1 LFDDIDRMAQP
12 TPIIGIIMGSTSDW
26 ETMQHCAQTL
36 DQLGIGYEKR
46 AISAHRTPDLVIEYC
61 RGAQARG
68 IQAIIAAAGGAA
80 HLAGVAAALTPLPVL
95 GVPMESASLK
105 GLDSLLSMVQ
115 MPGGIP
121 VATFAI
127 GKPGAINAALFAA
140 AILALSDAKTK
151 KALDDYRA
159 AQAKKVAEAKLP

>member
-1 LFDDIDRMAQP
+1 M
-12 TPIIGIIMGSTSDW
+12 
-26 ETMQHCAQTL
+26 
-36 DQLGIGYEKR
+36 YEWGE
-46 AISAHRTPDLVIEYC
+46 SAAS
-61 RGAQARG
+61 RGLKV
-68 IQAIIAAAGGAA
+68 IIAGAGGAA
-80 HLAGVAAALTPLPVL
+80 HLAGVAAALSPLPVL

-140 AILALSDAKTK
+140 AILAGGDERIRR
-151 KALDDYRA
+151 ALDDYRA

>member
-1 LFDDIDRMAQP
+1 MA
-12 TPIIGIIMGSTSDW
+12 TPLVGIIMGSTSDW
-26 ETMQHCAQTL
+26 ETMQHTAQTL
-36 DQLGIGYEKR
+36 DQLGIAYEKR
-46 AISAHRTPDLVIEYC
+46 VISAHRTPKLMFDWGLSARDRGLKVVIA
-61 RGAQARG
+61 G
-68 IQAIIAAAGGAA
+68 AGGAA

-140 AILALSDAKTK
+140 AILALGDAGIAQ
-151 KALDDYRA
+151 ALDAFRA
-159 AQAKKVAEAKLP
+159 AQAKKVEEAKLP

>member
-1 LFDDIDRMAQP
+1 MAVAQV
-12 TPIIGIIMGSTSDW
+12 GIIMGSTSDW
-26 ETMQHCAQTL
+26 GTMQHAAQTL
-36 DQLGIGYEKR
+36 EALGIPYEKR
-46 AISAHRTPDLVIEYC
+46 VISAHRTPKLMYDWGTSARY
-61 RGAQARG
+61 RGLKV
-68 IQAIIAAAGGAA
+68 IIAGAGGAA

-95 GVPMESASLK
+95 GVPVESAALK

-140 AILALSDAKTK
+140 AVLALSDARIK

-159 AQAKKVAEAKLP
+159 AQAKKVEDTRLP